1 MSSFFDVLASR
12 WATPSRVPVIG
23 FIQSSAYIYLQSAPT
38 GDPVDLLHDQYA
50 SAPFSGFIIGDD
62 DPVPTNTPRFVLVSF
77 IWGNGIGTVD
87 ANPKWTWRNDGGKAS
102 TITAQIYGDGSPT
115 PTTLLATQS
124 GDNTFDTF
132 GYDGATAAN
141 NYYKLVLTASNVVG
155 NSDAFSN
162 IQQNLLPAPT
172 VTLTSSEFAGTVGST
187 SAVPTWT
194 WSYGGGVGTKVWSL
208 IVDGVT
214 VDTGTS
220 SITSYAFIG
229 ATVFNK
235 VYTFSVVV
243 TNGSG
248 SANFSNSLPNA
259 QSVGVGIVSQNI
271 GYGTAANPTV
281 TVSSSNAHSLDF
293 KLLQSKTTTDPGP
306 TIGGYTQINTHT
318 HYGNPITGNQTY
330 TYTGATIVGRFY
342 RWRIIGINVASTV
355 EALSDTSLPCTNP

>member
-23 FIQSSAYIYLQSAPT
+23 FIQSSAYVYLQSAPT
-38 GDPVDLLHDQYA
+38 GDPVDLLHDQYG

-62 DPVPTNTPRFVLVSF
+62 NPVPINTPRFVLVSF
-77 IWGNGIGTVD
+77 LWGNGIGAVD
-87 ANPKWTWRNDGGKAS
+87 ANPKWTWRNDGGVAS
-102 TITAQIYGDGSPT
+102 TITAQIFGDGSAT
-115 PTTLLATQS
+115 PTTLLATQV

-141 NYYKLVLTASNVVG
+141 NYYKLVLTASNVIG
-155 NSDAFSN
+155 PSDAFSN
-162 IQQNLLPAPT
+162 TQQNLLPVPT
-172 VTLTSSEFAGTVGST
+172 VTLTSSAFAGTVGST

-194 WSYGGGVGTKVWSL
+194 WTYGGGVGTKVWSF

-214 VDTGTS
+214 IETGTS

-248 SANFSNSLPNA
+248 SANFSSSLPNA
-259 QSVGVGIVSQNI
+259 QSVGVGIASQNI

-281 TVSSSNAHSLDF
+281 TTTSSNAATVTIQ
-293 KLLQSKTTTDPGP
+293 LLQSKTTTDPGP
-306 TIGGYTQINTHT
+306 TVGGYTQINSVV
-318 HYGNPITGNQTY
+318 YSGAPISANITY

-342 RWRIIGINVASTV
+342 RWRVVGVNSASTV
-355 EALSDTSLPCTNP
+355 TTISDTSLPCTNP